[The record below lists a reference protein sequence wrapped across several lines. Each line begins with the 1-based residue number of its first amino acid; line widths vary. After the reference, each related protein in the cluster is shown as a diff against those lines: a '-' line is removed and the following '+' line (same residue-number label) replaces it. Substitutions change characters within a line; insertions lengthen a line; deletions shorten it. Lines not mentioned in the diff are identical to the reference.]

1 MFRKYF
7 RKERIVREST
17 TSEGLTELIFA
28 DSSRYVGLYID
39 ESPQGRG
46 TFYFQDGG
54 RFQGAFHSCRALN
67 GLLTLFNAIELE
79 GEFNDEEQLR
89 KGVIRFLGI
98 GFEVKVVMG
107 VRGLARAS
115 FKGETGLEDLDLGS
129 NRRELA
135 FAVAAGY
142 TLLISEDNTRL
153 TLQKTYGGGF
163 FDSQRCVVDLRARDF
178 EVERWVSGLRDGR
191 QTRANFRHR
200 PFLSVVTYVRGEGR
214 LWEARNVSGASF
226 RSDSGFSLGLFS
238 CPEEGFEW
246 RGACVEGTRD
256 GRGIAHFDDGCE
268 LPVEFSRDRPVF
280 SDLASAFD
288 LVASFSCAGHP
299 KLGGAG
305 NAMAARL
312 LGSAKEFRGHL
323 IGGDSQGPVTLVLAD
338 ETKFVGPL
346 RALRFHGPGELTT
359 AEGRFEGEF
368 VDGELPYGRVAYT
381 NRAAYEGPLL
391 GLRRHGSGFL
401 RFANGW
407 VYRGEFKRNR
417 FSGTGT
423 LVAPDD
429 TKTKVR
435 ASDLAEFDLA
445 VFLAELGGDLYL
457 ADCITLILHGAS
469 FVDKLKSSGID
480 LASSPSFREIL
491 GNPQPPAVISL
502 RGVPN
507 DSSKPDSTK
516 VISMRK
522 VQNGSETQEIINEA
536 ETDETPKDIPNGSE
550 APGVL
555 SLRGVQKETPDG
567 SEFPGLV
574 SLGGVGGGES
584 PSFGSEKV
592 GVLGSKKKLS
602 PEEGAKIFEASV
614 SDQEEPN

>member
-1 MFRKYF
+1 M
-7 RKERIVREST
+7 
-17 TSEGLTELIFA
+17 
-28 DSSRYVGLYID
+28 
-39 ESPQGRG
+39 
-46 TFYFQDGG
+46 
-54 RFQGAFHSCRALN
+54 
-67 GLLTLFNAIELE
+67 
-79 GEFNDEEQLR
+79 EE
-89 KGVIRFLGI
+89 
-98 GFEVKVVMG
+98 
-107 VRGLARAS
+107 
-115 FKGETGLEDLDLGS
+115 
-129 NRRELA
+129 
-135 FAVAAGY
+135 
-142 TLLISEDNTRL
+142 LLISEDNARL

-191 QTRANFRHR
+191 QLRANFRYR

-246 RGACVEGTRD
+246 RGGCVEGTRD

-288 LVASFSCAGHP
+288 LVAGFSCAGHP

-305 NAMAARL
+305 NAAAARL

-338 ETKFVGPL
+338 GTKFVGPL

-381 NRAAYEGPLL
+381 NKTAYEGPLL

-407 VYRGEFKRNR
+407 VYRGEFKRDR

-429 TKTKVR
+429 AKTNVR

-480 LASSPSFREIL
+480 LASSPSFREII
-491 GNPQPPAVISL
+491 GNPPPPQPPAVISM

-507 DSSKPDSTK
+507 DSDKPDSTK

-522 VQNGSETQEIINEA
+522 VQNGSEAQEIINET
-536 ETDETPKDIPNGSE
+536 ETNGIPKEIPNDSE
-550 APGVL
+550 SPGVISL
-555 SLRGVQKETPDG
+555 RAVPKASPESSELPGLISLRGVQNETPDNP
-567 SEFPGLV
+567 ETPGLV
-574 SLGGVGGGES
+574 SLRGIGGGDS
-584 PSFGSEKV
+584 PTFGSEKL
-592 GVLGSKKKLS
+592 GVLGSKKELS
-602 PEEGAKIFEASV
+602 PEEGAKIFEASI
-614 SDQEEPN
+614 SEPEDPN